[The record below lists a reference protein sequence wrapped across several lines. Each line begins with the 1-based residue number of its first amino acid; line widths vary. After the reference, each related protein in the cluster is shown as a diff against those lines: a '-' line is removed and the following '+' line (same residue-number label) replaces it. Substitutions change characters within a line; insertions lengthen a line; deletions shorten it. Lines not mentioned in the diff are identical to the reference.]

1 MPRRLPHDHDEMR
14 ARAVAAARAMVTRGG
29 LPALTARAVAA
40 ELGCAV
46 GSLYNLFVDLDDL
59 VLHVAASVV
68 DDLDAALFAEALP
81 DDAGAALTEI
91 ALRYVRFAASEGRV
105 WSMVFEHEPSHDR
118 PTPRR
123 HLDRIAALLARVRT
137 IAAPALG
144 ADPARVAFDVEALW
158 AAVHGVAALAQKH
171 KLGFVTETPA
181 EDLARRLVGAFLPEG
196 PNAVAKRS
204 VS

>member
-14 ARAVAAARAMVTRGG
+14 ARAVAAARAMVARGG

-46 GSLYNLFVDLDDL
+46 GSLYNLFIDLDDL

-68 DDLDAALFAEALP
+68 DDLDRALFAEPLP
-81 DDAGAALTEI
+81 ADAGAALTEV
-91 ALRYVRFAASEGRV
+91 ALRYVRFAAIEGRL
-105 WSMVFEHEPSHDR
+105 WSMVFEHEPAHDR

-123 HLDRIAALLARVRT
+123 HLDRIAAMIGRVRAV
-137 IAAPALG
+137 AAPALG
-144 ADPARVAFDVEALW
+144 GDPARLAFDVEALW

-171 KLGFVTETPA
+171 KLGFVTGTPA
-181 EDLARRLVGAFLPEG
+181 EDLARRLVAVFLAAGAET
-196 PNAVAKRS
+196 VAERS
-204 VS
+204 DF